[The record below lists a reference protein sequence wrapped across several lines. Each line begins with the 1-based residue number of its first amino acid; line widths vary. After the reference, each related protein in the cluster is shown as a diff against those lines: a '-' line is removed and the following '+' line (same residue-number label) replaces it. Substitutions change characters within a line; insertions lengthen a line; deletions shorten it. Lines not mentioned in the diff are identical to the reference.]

1 MTTFNGFPD
10 QVYSATLTGSDGIK
24 VTGSLSPNKIII
36 SASNVPNSSLQNS
49 AVNFNG
55 VTVGLG
61 ATGSITLTTP
71 TQVSSAVT
79 SALSQKAD
87 VNASYI
93 VLVNTASLTNERALT
108 PGTGISITDSGAN
121 STLTVNVN
129 SSVVL
134 TSNNQTISG
143 IKTFT
148 NDITASTITG
158 SLAKFTNITGSSIS
172 GSSLKLDG
180 NITLTNTG
188 GIVFGTTSGLVSST
202 TLSDY
207 EEGTFVPAIASG
219 FTGGIQPINQG
230 YYVKIGKT
238 VTFDIFLVVATTT
251 PNSSNITISGLPYAA
266 VSTGH
271 AGFALFQNHITGT
284 VASSQMFGIIPTS
297 TQQINLKANLS
308 ASLTGVAF
316 AGTGSSAVF
325 ELVGQYRTAS

>member
-55 VTVGLG
+55 VTVSLG
-61 ATGSITLTTP
+61 ATGS
-71 TQVSSAVT
+71 
-79 SALSQKAD
+79 
-87 VNASYI
+87 
-93 VLVNTASLTNERALT
+93 
-108 PGTGISITDSGAN
+108 
-121 STLTVNVN
+121 
-129 SSVVL
+129 
-134 TSNNQTISG
+134 